1 MTGQYSC
8 GTCKIEVKN
17 NKGESVQYDLCDKC
31 NHVFCVNVS
40 SAEYE
45 KLKVSTLPWYCP
57 ICAKEMPFSILSN
70 KEFNTFLSR
79 NPSHPSAQAVPSKK
93 IEKTYKKDLKKV
105 KGFK

>member
-1 MTGQYSC
+1 
-8 GTCKIEVKN
+8 
-17 NKGESVQYDLCDKC
+17 
-31 NHVFCVNVS
+31 
-40 SAEYE
+40 
-45 KLKVSTLPWYCP
+45 
-57 ICAKEMPFSILSN
+57 MPFSILSN